1 MAIIQLPGATA
12 LSRFRLQRL
21 LAQLQDQVSGVQG
34 VAARYLHFAETSK
47 PLNPAQQ
54 EVLEKILSYGPA
66 REPVAESG
74 VHVLVLPRTGTI
86 SPWSSKATDIAHIC
100 GLENVLRIERGV
112 AYYLQSGEALTTA
125 QVDAL
130 LPLLHD
136 RMTESVF
143 RDGADATTL
152 FAHDRPAPVRLIDLL
167 AGGKQALQQ
176 ADADLGLALSTGEM
190 DYLLANF
197 LQIGRNP
204 TDVEL
209 MMFAQANSEHC
220 RHKIFNADWVI
231 DGKAQEK
238 TLFAMIRNT
247 HACAPAGVLSA
258 YRDNAAVIEGGDGM
272 RWYPDPQSRVY
283 GAATEAVDIL
293 MKVET
298 HNHPTAIS
306 PFPGAATGS
315 GGEIRDEG
323 ATGRGGKPKAGLT
336 GFSVSHLRIPDM
348 PQPWEA
354 GGIGKPDR
362 IASALEIMLEGP
374 VGGASFNN
382 EFGRPNLLGYFRNFE
397 IAESDRRSRGYHKP
411 IMLAGGMGN
420 IRRDHVEKC
429 EIMPGAQIVVLGG
442 PAMLIGLGGGAASS
456 VSAGESDAELDF
468 ASVQRGNP
476 EMQRRAQEVIDACW
490 QLGDDNPILLIHDV
504 GAGGLS
510 NAIPEAIEHSARGG
524 RVRLRDVPND
534 EPGMSPMEIWCNE
547 AQERYVLLIAA
558 DDLQRVEDICRRER
572 CPYAVV
578 GEITEQR
585 QLIVEDSEFGNLPV
599 AMPMEMLFG
608 KTPKMTRDVSRL
620 PVSAKDFAL
629 DKLDVGEAAFRVL
642 QFPAV
647 ADKTF
652 LITIGDRTVG
662 GLCSRDQMVGPWQ
675 VPVSDV
681 AVTCSDYFAYRGE
694 AMAIGER
701 TPLAL
706 LDGPASGRMAVGE
719 ALTNLMLADVAAISD
734 VRLSANWMVASGQ
747 PGEDAR
753 LYDTVRAL
761 GEELCPALG
770 IAIPV
775 GKDSMSMK
783 TTWTDDEGDKAVVAP
798 LSLIVTAFAPVRDIR
813 CTLTP
818 QIRTDSGAS
827 RLLLIDLG
835 AGSNRLGGS
844 VLAQVHGEL
853 GAQPPDLD
861 DPAALAGLFAAMGEL
876 KEAGLVLA
884 AHDRSDGGLLAT
896 VCEMAFA
903 GRSGMHVALDDLG
916 AEAAAA
922 LFCEELG
929 MLLQV
934 AAGNLS
940 AVNAVL
946 KKHRLEKLVRDIG
959 QPTDDGRIVF
969 EFAGVEYLA
978 DDRVNLHRAWSETTF
993 RMQSLRDNPE
1003 CALEEYDRLLDEEDP
1018 GLKVVTTFDIEED
1031 IAAPYLNLSAK
1042 PRVAI
1047 LREQGV
1053 NSHVEMA
1060 VFFARAGF
1068 DAIDV
1073 HMSEVLSGAVEL
1085 SDFRGLVA
1093 CGGFSYGDV
1102 LGAGEGWAKSIL
1114 FNSRARDQFAAFF
1127 HDPGSFSLGVCNG
1140 CQMMANL
1147 KPLIPGAEHWPHF
1160 VRNRSEQFEARL
1172 SSVEVMETPSLFF
1185 AGMQGSMLP
1194 VASSHGEGLA
1204 EFASADDLAACE
1216 PQTALRFVDSYGEPS
1231 EIYPHNPNGSPQGI
1245 AGLCNSDGRITISMP
1260 HPERVSRTV
1269 QHSWAP
1275 EHWGEDGPWMRMY
1288 RNARK
1293 WVD

>member
-1 MAIIQLPGATA
+1 M
-12 LSRFRLQRL
+12 
-21 LAQLQDQVSGVQG
+21 
-34 VAARYLHFAETSK
+34 
-47 PLNPAQQ
+47 
-54 EVLEKILSYGPA
+54 
-66 REPVAESG
+66 
-74 VHVLVLPRTGTI
+74 
-86 SPWSSKATDIAHIC
+86 
-100 GLENVLRIERGV
+100 
-112 AYYLQSGEALTTA
+112 GE
-125 QVDAL
+125 
-130 LPLLHD
+130 
-136 RMTESVF
+136 
-143 RDGADATTL
+143 
-152 FAHDRPAPVRLIDLL
+152 
-167 AGGKQALQQ
+167 
-176 ADADLGLALSTGEM
+176 
-190 DYLLANF
+190 
-197 LQIGRNP
+197 
-204 TDVEL
+204 
-209 MMFAQANSEHC
+209 
-220 RHKIFNADWVI
+220 
-231 DGKAQEK
+231 
-238 TLFAMIRNT
+238 
-247 HACAPAGVLSA
+247 
-258 YRDNAAVIEGGDGM
+258 
-272 RWYPDPQSRVY
+272 
-283 GAATEAVDIL
+283 
-293 MKVET
+293 
-298 HNHPTAIS
+298 
-306 PFPGAATGS
+306 
-315 GGEIRDEG
+315 
-323 ATGRGGKPKAGLT
+323 
-336 GFSVSHLRIPDM
+336 
-348 PQPWEA
+348 
-354 GGIGKPDR
+354 
-362 IASALEIMLEGP
+362 
-374 VGGASFNN
+374 
-382 EFGRPNLLGYFRNFE
+382 LGY
-397 IAESDRRSRGYHKP
+397 A
-411 IMLAGGMGN
+411 
-420 IRRDHVEKC
+420 
-429 EIMPGAQIVVLGG
+429 
-442 PAMLIGLGGGAASS
+442 
-456 VSAGESDAELDF
+456 
-468 ASVQRGNP
+468 
-476 EMQRRAQEVIDACW
+476 
-490 QLGDDNPILLIHDV
+490 
-504 GAGGLS
+504 
-510 NAIPEAIEHSARGG
+510 
-524 RVRLRDVPND
+524 
-534 EPGMSPMEIWCNE
+534 
-547 AQERYVLLIAA
+547 
-558 DDLQRVEDICRRER
+558 
-572 CPYAVV
+572 
-578 GEITEQR
+578 
-585 QLIVEDSEFGNLPV
+585 
-599 AMPMEMLFG
+599 
-608 KTPKMTRDVSRL
+608 
-620 PVSAKDFAL
+620 
-629 DKLDVGEAAFRVL
+629 
-642 QFPAV
+642 
-647 ADKTF
+647 
-652 LITIGDRTVG
+652 
-662 GLCSRDQMVGPWQ
+662 
-675 VPVSDV
+675 
-681 AVTCSDYFAYRGE
+681 

-719 ALTNLMLADVAAISD
+719 ALTNLMLADVAAISE

-903 GRSGMHVALDDLG
+903 GRSGMRVVLDDLG
-916 AEAAAA
+916 TEAAAT

-934 AAGNLS
+934 AAGDLS

-969 EFAGVEYLA
+969 EFGGVEYLA

-1042 PRVAI
+1042 PKVAI

-1127 HDPGSFSLGVCNG
+1127 HDPDSFSLGVCNG

-1204 EFASADDLAACE
+1204 EFASADDLTACA

>member
-1 MAIIQLPGATA
+1 
-12 LSRFRLQRL
+12 
-21 LAQLQDQVSGVQG
+21 
-34 VAARYLHFAETSK
+34 
-47 PLNPAQQ
+47 
-54 EVLEKILSYGPA
+54 
-66 REPVAESG
+66 
-74 VHVLVLPRTGTI
+74 
-86 SPWSSKATDIAHIC
+86 
-100 GLENVLRIERGV
+100 
-112 AYYLQSGEALTTA
+112 
-125 QVDAL
+125 
-130 LPLLHD
+130 
-136 RMTESVF
+136 
-143 RDGADATTL
+143 
-152 FAHDRPAPVRLIDLL
+152 
-167 AGGKQALQQ
+167 
-176 ADADLGLALSTGEM
+176 
-190 DYLLANF
+190 
-197 LQIGRNP
+197 
-204 TDVEL
+204 
-209 MMFAQANSEHC
+209 MFAQANSEHC

-231 DGKAQEK
+231 DGEVQEK

-247 HACAPAGVLSA
+247 HACTPGGVLSA
-258 YRDNAAVIEGGDGM
+258 YRDNAAVIEGSDGT
-272 RWYPDPQSRVY
+272 RWYPDPQSRIY
-283 GAATEAVDIL
+283 GEATEAIDIL

-336 GFSVSHLRIPDM
+336 GFSVSHLCIPDM
-348 PQPWEA
+348 PQPWET

-362 IASALEIMLEGP
+362 IASALDIMLEGP

-397 IAESDRRSRGYHKP
+397 IAESDHRSRGYHKP
-411 IMLAGGMGN
+411 IMVAGGMGN

-429 EIMPGAQIVVLGG
+429 DIMPGAQIVILGG

-456 VSAGESDAELDF
+456 VSSGESDADLDF

-476 EMQRRAQEVIDACW
+476 EIQRRAQEVIDACW

-510 NAIPEAIEHSARGG
+510 NAIPESIDHSARGG

-558 DDLQRVEDICRRER
+558 DDLHRVEDICRRER

-578 GEITEQR
+578 GEITERR
-585 QLIVEDSEFGNLPV
+585 QLIVEDSEFDNLPV
-599 AMPMEMLFG
+599 DMGMEVLLG
-608 KTPKMTRDVSRL
+608 KTPKLTRDVRRL
-620 PVSAKDFAL
+620 PVTATKFSVD
-629 DKLDVGEAAFRVL
+629 DLDVGEAAFRVL

-681 AVTCSDYFAYRGE
+681 AVTCTDYFAYRGE
-694 AMAIGER
+694 AMSMGER

-719 ALTNLMLADVAAISD
+719 ALTNLMLADVEAISD
-734 VRLSANWMVASGQ
+734 VRLSANWMVPSGQ
-747 PGEDAR
+747 PGEDVR

-761 GEELCPALG
+761 GDELCPALG

-783 TTWTDDEGDKAVVAP
+783 TTWSDDDGDKAVVAP
-798 LSLIVTAFAPVRDIR
+798 LSLIVSAFAPVRDIR
-813 CTLTP
+813 RTLTP
-818 QIRTDSGAS
+818 QIRTDAGDS
-827 RLLLIDLG
+827 RLLLIDLA
-835 AGSNRLGGS
+835 AGRNRLGGS
-844 VLAQVHGEL
+844 VLAQVYGEL
-853 GAQPPDLD
+853 GARPPDLEN
-861 DPAALAGLFAAMGEL
+861 PETLAGLFSAMSEL
-876 KEAGLVLA
+876 KEQGLLLA

-903 GRSGMHVALDDLG
+903 GRSGMQIALDDLG
-916 AEAAAA
+916 ADPAAA

-934 AAGNLS
+934 TNGNLS
-940 AVNAVL
+940 AVKTVV
-946 KKHRLEKLVRDIG
+946 KKHGLEKLAHIIG

-969 EFAGVEYLA
+969 EFGGEEYLA

-993 RMQSLRDNPE
+993 RLQSLRDNPE
-1003 CALEEYDRLLDEEDP
+1003 CALEEYDRLLDEQDP
-1018 GLKVVTTFDIEED
+1018 GLKIVTTFDIDED
-1031 IAAPYLNLSAK
+1031 IAAPYLNLSTK
-1042 PRVAI
+1042 PKVAI

-1053 NSHVEMA
+1053 NSHVEISA
-1060 VFFARAGF
+1060 FFARAGF

-1073 HMSEVLSGAVEL
+1073 HMSEILGGAVEL
-1085 SDFRGLVA
+1085 NNYRGLVA

-1114 FNSRARDQFAAFF
+1114 FNPRARDQFTAFF
-1127 HDPGSFSLGVCNG
+1127 HRPDSFSLGVCNG

-1194 VASSHGEGLA
+1194 VATSHGEGLA
-1204 EFASADDLAACE
+1204 EFTSMDDLSACA
-1216 PQTALRFVDSYGEPS
+1216 PQTALRFVDSYGEPT
-1231 EIYPHNPNGSPQGI
+1231 EIYPHNPNGSPNGI
-1245 AGLCNSDGRITISMP
+1245 AGPCNRDGRITITMP
-1260 HPERVSRTV
+1260 HPERISRTV

-1275 EHWGEDGPWMRMY
+1275 DHWGEDGPWMRMY

-1293 WVD
+1293 WVN